1 MSDIDAVLHAM
12 PRILFACRVR
22 RVRDPR
28 SGKGVSAHR
37 VGILS
42 HLDEEDPTMVGE
54 LAEHLGVT
62 ASTMSLTLKRLEEV
76 GYIRRD
82 RDPSDR
88 RVTNVRLTE
97 AGARVRNAQT
107 LLDPERV
114 ARTLTTLGP
123 AQRADAVRGLRLL
136 ADAADAFVR
145 AGHEAVTAQLEGEV
159 L

>member
-1 MSDIDAVLHAM
+1 
-12 PRILFACRVR
+12 
-22 RVRDPR
+22 
-28 SGKGVSAHR
+28 
-37 VGILS
+37 
-42 HLDEEDPTMVGE
+42 MVGE

-97 AGARVRNAQT
+97 AGTRVRDAQT

-114 ARTLTTLGP
+114 ARMLMTLGP
-123 AQRADAVRGLRLL
+123 AQRADAIRGLRLL
-136 ADAADAFVR
+136 VDAADTFVR
-145 AGHEAVTAQLEGEV
+145 AGGDSVTAQVEGE
-159 L
+159 LL